1 MSDEKKES
9 GLLQF
14 QNKVLALC
22 EGNKEVKGLIEKY
35 ADLEM
40 DYDYVKNMNTQLS
53 FKYDELMNCFP
64 TSDEL
69 DYLIAGLETES
80 IKKIKYSN
88 EIKKIKYSNEI
99 KNERLSKLVK
109 FRSALICLEA
119 QDTNQIPADYDDI
132 VKKE

>member
-88 EIKKIKYSNEI
+88 EIK
-99 KNERLSKLVK
+99 NERLSKLVK